1 MGSPLFLGF
10 LNKQWLPPCFEAFIL
25 NSLLLCLCSNFVALS
40 LWKFFLLINW
50 TWLGLCPCDFA
61 FVSPFSRR
69 LGLKPSSLTLL

>member
-1 MGSPLFLGF
+1 MTSLSHFIYFIYIYIYILRTMGSPLFLGF

-50 TWLGLCPCDFA
+50 TWLGL
-61 FVSPFSRR
+61 
-69 LGLKPSSLTLL
+69 LSL